1 MGSSEF
7 SKNMFSQQNSPCLH
21 DCVYRQQAQGNRWV
35 IRNRK
40 SLKIQMY
47 LAPVWISSGFC
58 ACLTDDHFGTL
69 SKCGLWLSRFG
80 AGLRS
85 CLLISSPGDAIA
97 PLWKISE
104 VTTSWA
110 CFLPQIWLFFCS
122 LPTFSY
128 FQTRSSLAGTD
139 SQDIEHFSIL
149 LPCNF
154 AFYSSLQKGY
164 WLWGIV

>member
-80 AGLRS
+80 AGLILPSNQLPRW
-85 CLLISSPGDAIA
+85 CHCT
-97 PLWKISE
+97 PLKDIRGYYF
-104 VTTSWA
+104 WA

-128 FQTRSSLAGTD
+128 FQTRSSLTGTD

-164 WLWGIV
+164 WLWGTV